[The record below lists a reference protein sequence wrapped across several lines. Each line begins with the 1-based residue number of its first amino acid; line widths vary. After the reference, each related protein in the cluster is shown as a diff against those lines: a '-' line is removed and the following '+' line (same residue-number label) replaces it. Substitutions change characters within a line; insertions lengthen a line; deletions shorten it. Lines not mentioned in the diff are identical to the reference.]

1 MNKLGWLLIWVAVM
15 GVQVVKA
22 ESFPTQPIRLIVTT
36 GPGTGSD
43 TIARLLEQKMGKQLG
58 VAVVVENRPGAG
70 GVLGMDAVARAKPD
84 GHTLVVGANGTMIAI
99 PAMKPKEVRYRL
111 SDFSPVM
118 GLVSAPF
125 VVVTANTEAAPKTL
139 EELIARTK
147 KTPPSYGSSGVG
159 TITHLAS
166 EMLLRQTNS
175 KAVHVPYK
183 GSNQS
188 LADVIGG
195 SLLFATDTVPAVLP
209 LIKGGKLRA
218 LAVTSGSRVKSLPDV
233 PTAVESGYKDMV
245 ATAWWGLLAPAN
257 TPESAVS
264 KLEEATIS
272 ALQDSEV
279 KSRLEAMDLE
289 VMAKRPAEF
298 DAFIKTETEAW
309 TKLIHDANLQAE

>member
-1 MNKLGWLLIWVAVM
+1 MYKLGWLLIVLTVVGVRVAS
-15 GVQVVKA
+15 A

-125 VVVTANTEAAPKTL
+125 VVVTANTEAGPKTL

-233 PTAVESGYKDMV
+233 PTAVESGYPDMV
-245 ATAWWGLLAPAN
+245 ATAWWGLLAPVN
-257 TPESAVS
+257 TPASAVS
-264 KLEEATIS
+264 KLEAATIS
-272 ALQDSEV
+272 ALQDREV

-298 DAFIKTETEAW
+298 DAFIKTETQAW